1 MNNRELYKDVM
12 SGVHHSDD
20 AVERIFDMTV
30 DKKKANNKPLF
41 KRLACAALAFA
52 VLAVGGGFGAN
63 AILQDNK
70 ANQPLTVMVAYASD
84 NGKLSFGSKHDQP
97 LFYGLY
103 LAPYDDPKACEEAKA
118 RFGADKTKVLNQL
131 DNKAEGSSG
140 SYGSGG
146 LQCYNIEQEK
156 ETAYCY
162 TLEGGSFELD
172 LEDYTDVKSFKVN
185 NESDYGLLHFE
196 YADPQWHGV
205 VYYDDS
211 EITKE
216 HIEYL
221 EEHPSEDHEFTLTGD
236 EIRFSQE
243 TEGYKVGLGKYV
255 SNKGYFLTWL
265 PSEELGY
272 AIGENPHFDLSQI
285 QDTITFTLE
294 YNNATVKTAS
304 LNLYFDSDGYMHF
317 GQ

>member
-12 SGVHHSDD
+12 SGIHHSDD
-20 AVERIFDMTV
+20 AIERIFDMTV
-30 DKKKANNKPLF
+30 DKKKTNNSPLF
-41 KRLACAALAFA
+41 KRLACTALALA

-63 AILQDNK
+63 AIIQDNK
-70 ANQPLTVMVAYASD
+70 TNQPLTIMVAYASD
-84 NGKLSFGSKHDQP
+84 NGKLSFGSKQDQP
-97 LFYGLY
+97 LFFGLY
-103 LAPYDDPKACEEAKA
+103 LAPYDDPKACDEAAA
-118 RFGADKTKVLNQL
+118 RWQADKTKVLNQL

-172 LEDYTDVKSFKVN
+172 LEDYTDVTSFKVN
-185 NESDYGLLHFE
+185 NESEYGLLHFE
-196 YADPQWHGV
+196 YADPKWYDK

-211 EITKE
+211 EVPDE
-216 HIEYL
+216 LIEYL
-221 EEHPSEDHEFTLTGD
+221 KEHPSESHEFTLTGD
-236 EIRFSQE
+236 EIRFSQNV
-243 TEGYKVGLGKYV
+243 GYGRCGLGKYET
-255 SNKGYFLTWL
+255 NKGYFLTWL

-285 QDTITFTLE
+285 KDAITFTLE
-294 YNNATVKTAS
+294 YNDGTVKAAS
-304 LNLYFDSDGYMHF
+304 LNLYFDSDGYMHIE
-317 GQ
+317 Q

>member
-1 MNNRELYKDVM
+1 MDNKELYKDVM
-12 SGVHHSDD
+12 SGVHHSDE

-30 DKKKANNKPLF
+30 DKKKTNNVTLF
-41 KRLACAALAFA
+41 KRLASGALALA

-63 AILQDNK
+63 AIIENGRENK
-70 ANQPLTVMVAYASD
+70 PLTVMVAYAED

-97 LFYGLY
+97 LFYGIY
-103 LAPYDDPKACEEAKA
+103 LAPYDDQKACNEAAA
-118 RFGADKTKVLNQL
+118 RWQADKTKVLNQL
-131 DNKAEGSSG
+131 DNKAKGSSG

-185 NESDYGLLHFE
+185 NEGEYGLLHFE
-196 YADPQWHGV
+196 YADPQWYGE

-211 EITKE
+211 EIPEEYKEYSKE
-216 HIEYL
+216 HPL
-221 EEHPSEDHEFTLTGD
+221 EDHEFTLTGD

-243 TEGYKVGLGKYV
+243 TEDYKVGLGKYE

-265 PSEELGY
+265 PSEELGH

-285 QDTITFTLE
+285 KDTITFTLE
-294 YNNATVKTAS
+294 YNDGTVKTAS

-317 GQ
+317 E

>member
-20 AVERIFDMTV
+20 AIERIFDMTV
-30 DKKKANNKPLF
+30 DKKKAKNSPLF
-41 KRLACAALAFA
+41 KKLACGTLAFA
-52 VLAVGGGFGAN
+52 LLVVGGGFGTT
-63 AILQDNK
+63 AIIQNNK

-97 LFYGLY
+97 LFFGLY
-103 LAPYDDPKACEEAKA
+103 LAPYDDQKACDEAAA
-118 RFGADKTKVLNQL
+118 RWQADKTKVLEQL

-172 LEDYTDVKSFKVN
+172 LEDYTNVTSFKVN
-185 NESDYGLLHFE
+185 NESEYGLLHFE
-196 YADPQWHGV
+196 HADPQWYGK

-211 EITKE
+211 EIPEELIK
-216 HIEYL
+216 YS

-243 TEGYKVGLGKYV
+243 TGDYNVGLGKYET
-255 SNKGYFLTWL
+255 NKGYFLTWF

-285 QDTITFTLE
+285 KDKITFTLE
-294 YNNATVKTAS
+294 YNDGTVKTAS

-317 GQ
+317 EQ

>member
-12 SGVHHSDD
+12 SGVRHSDD
-20 AVERIFDMTV
+20 AIERIFDMTV

-52 VLAVGGGFGAN
+52 VLAVGGGVGAN
-63 AILQDNK
+63 TILQNNK
-70 ANQPLTVMVAYASD
+70 AGQPLTVMVAYASD

-103 LAPYDDPKACEEAKA
+103 LAPYDDPKACKEAAA
-118 RFGADKTKVLNQL
+118 RWQADKTKVLNQL

-172 LEDYTDVKSFKVN
+172 LKDYTDVKSFKVN
-185 NESDYGLLHFE
+185 NESEYGLLHFE
-196 YADPQWHGV
+196 YADLEWHDK

-211 EITKE
+211 EIPE
-216 HIEYL
+216 EFIEYL
-221 EEHPSEDHEFTLTGD
+221 KEHPSEDHEFTLTGD
-236 EIRFSQE
+236 EIRFSQN
-243 TEGYKVGLGKYV
+243 TGDYNCGLGKYET
-255 SNKGYFLTWL
+255 NKGYFLTWL

-285 QDTITFTLE
+285 KDTITFTLE
-294 YNNATVKTAS
+294 YNDGTIKSAS

-317 GQ
+317 EQ